1 MPVDKRLALACA
13 EIFSTPGINPGM
25 GVLSKQAGASI
36 RTLTRLAQKEF
47 GCSLSIW
54 WQQALVLMAVPK
66 LIAGE
71 PVASIADTLGYETPS
86 AFAAMF
92 RRIMGV
98 TPGNYR

>member
-1 MPVDKRLALACA
+1 
-13 EIFSTPGINPGM
+13 
-25 GVLSKQAGASI
+25 
-36 RTLTRLAQKEF
+36 
-47 GCSLSIW
+47 
-54 WQQALVLMAVPK
+54 MAVPK